1 MKGFT
6 MSKLSEAPIAYTFD
20 DFYLAPVHSTI
31 RSRRD
36 PDLSVWVDRFRCDV
50 PIVSSPMNTV
60 TGSDMA
66 RTMAK
71 VGGVAVLH
79 RYMSVTDQV
88 AEAVGLISEG
98 VDVWVA
104 VGANGDSEERVA
116 ALSAAGVT
124 AFCIDVAN
132 GHSVHCIE
140 AVTRLR
146 TKLPDARIMAGN
158 VCTYDGAYRL
168 AEAGADA
175 IRVGIGPGSMCTTR
189 LVTGHGV
196 PQLSA
201 IEDCARIKLYPGD
214 PETEMI
220 MQPNYYPDVAIIADG
235 GIRGS
240 GDIVKALAIG
250 ADAVML
256 GSLLAGTSETPGDTH
271 KDPVTGALYKYYHG
285 MASVEGRASW
295 FDRQRTSFV
304 PEGESTKIPHKG
316 STEKVLETLLG
327 GVRSGLSYAGAMD
340 IKELREKAQWRR
352 VTSAGMTEARPHGK
366 L

>member
-1 MKGFT
+1 
-6 MSKLSEAPIAYTFD
+6 
-20 DFYLAPVHSTI
+20 
-31 RSRRD
+31 
-36 PDLSVWVDRFRCDV
+36 
-50 PIVSSPMNTV
+50 MNTV
-60 TGSDMA
+60 TGPDMA
-66 RTMAK
+66 RTMARL
-71 VGGVAVLH
+71 GGVAVIH
-79 RYMSVTDQV
+79 RYMSIADAV
-88 AEAVGLISEG
+88 AVARGLLADKVGFWI
-98 VDVWVA
+98 A
-104 VGANGDSEERVA
+104 VGANGDSEERVD
-116 ALSAAGVT
+116 ALSDAGVT

-132 GHSVHCIE
+132 GHSVHCVE
-140 AVTRLR
+140 AVKRLR

-158 VCTYDGAYRL
+158 VCTFDGAYRL

-201 IEDCARIKLYPGD
+201 IEDCARIKEYPGD
-214 PETEMI
+214 PETQML

-256 GSLLAGTSETPGDTH
+256 GSLLAGTSDTPGDTH
-271 KDPVTGALYKYYHG
+271 KDTETGALYKYYHG

-295 FDRQRTSFV
+295 FDRERTSFV

-316 STEKVLETLLG
+316 STEKVLEVLLG
-327 GVRSGLSYAGAMD
+327 GVRSGLSYSGAMN
-340 IKELREKAQWRR
+340 IKELRAMAQWRR
-352 VTSAGMTEARPHGK
+352 VTSAGAVEARPHGK